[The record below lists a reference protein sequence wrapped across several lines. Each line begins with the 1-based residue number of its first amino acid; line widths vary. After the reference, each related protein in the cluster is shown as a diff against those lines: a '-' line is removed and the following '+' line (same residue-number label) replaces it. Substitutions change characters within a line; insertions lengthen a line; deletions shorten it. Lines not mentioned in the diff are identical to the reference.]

1 MYFFMLSFV
10 RLYFI
15 THTCLSQELFWI
27 TCTSTVIV
35 YRFLALHRKLYFQIL
50 IPFIINYLKVLF
62 DPIYVSEKSESRYMD
77 LGDLMDFFFWRWTID
92 GNQLYI
98 DYLNFREFHI
108 YIYYRET
115 LLLHYH
121 MTRVSINNVKA
132 LWRHFWKM
140 TSIFTET

>member
-50 IPFIINYLKVLF
+50 IPFIINYIKVLF

-77 LGDLMDFFFWRWTID
+77 LGDLMDFFFLEVDNWWQSAIYRLLKFSGIP
-92 GNQLYI
+92 
-98 DYLNFREFHI
+98 

-115 LLLHYH
+115 LLLQYH

>member
-1 MYFFMLSFV
+1 MLSFV

-50 IPFIINYLKVLF
+50 IPFLINDLKVLF

-77 LGDLMDFFFWRWTID
+77 LDNLMEFFFWRWTID

-108 YIYYRET
+108 YIYYREI
-115 LLLHYH
+115 LLLQYH

-132 LWRHFWKM
+132 L
-140 TSIFTET
+140 

>member
-1 MYFFMLSFV
+1 MLSFV

-27 TCTSTVIV
+27 TCTLTVIV

-50 IPFIINYLKVLF
+50 IPFIINYIKVLF

-92 GNQLYI
+92 VNQLYI

-108 YIYYRET
+108 YI
-115 LLLHYH
+115 L
-121 MTRVSINNVKA
+121 
-132 LWRHFWKM
+132 
-140 TSIFTET
+140 

>member
-1 MYFFMLSFV
+1 MLSFV

-98 DYLNFREFHI
+98 DYLNFWEFHI

-132 LWRHFWKM
+132 L
-140 TSIFTET
+140 

>member
-1 MYFFMLSFV
+1 MLSFV

-50 IPFIINYLKVLF
+50 IPCIINDLKVLF

-77 LGDLMDFFFWRWTID
+77 LGDIMDFFF
-92 GNQLYI
+92 GGGQLMAISYI
-98 DYLNFREFHI
+98 
-108 YIYYRET
+108 
-115 LLLHYH
+115 
-121 MTRVSINNVKA
+121 
-132 LWRHFWKM
+132 
-140 TSIFTET
+140 

>member
-1 MYFFMLSFV
+1 MLSFV

-77 LGDLMDFFFWRWTID
+77 LGDLMDFFF
-92 GNQLYI
+92 GGGQLVAISYI
-98 DYLNFREFHI
+98 YRLFKFSGIPYI
-108 YIYYRET
+108 YI
-115 LLLHYH
+115 L
-121 MTRVSINNVKA
+121 
-132 LWRHFWKM
+132 
-140 TSIFTET
+140 

>member
-50 IPFIINYLKVLF
+50 IPFIIKL
-62 DPIYVSEKSESRYMD
+62 SKSIIRSNICVRKKWITFHG
-77 LGDLMDFFFWRWTID
+77 LGWFNGFLFFFLEVDNWWQSAIYRLLKFSGIP
-92 GNQLYI
+92 Y
-98 DYLNFREFHI
+98 I
-108 YIYYRET
+108 YIYIIERHCY
-115 LLLHYH
+115 
-121 MTRVSINNVKA
+121 SIIKW
-132 LWRHFWKM
+132 L
-140 TSIFTET
+140 ECQ

>member
-1 MYFFMLSFV
+1 MSHSPINCALLHVVICKVIFYYTHLSFSGV
-10 RLYFI
+10 ILDYMYINRY
-15 THTCLSQELFWI
+15 CLSFPCATQKTILPN
-27 TCTSTVIV
+27 SYSV
-35 YRFLALHRKLYFQIL
+35 YNY
-50 IPFIINYLKVLF
+50 YLKVLF

-115 LLLHYH
+115 LLLQYH

-132 LWRHFWKM
+132 L
-140 TSIFTET
+140 

>member
-1 MYFFMLSFV
+1 MLSFV

-15 THTCLSQELFWI
+15 THTCLSQELIWI

-50 IPFIINYLKVLF
+50 IPFLINDLKVLF

-77 LGDLMDFFFWRWTID
+77 LDDLMEFFFWRWTID

-108 YIYYRET
+108 YIYYREI
-115 LLLHYH
+115 LLLQYH

-132 LWRHFWKM
+132 L
-140 TSIFTET
+140 